1 VNELSLIVLMAVAG
15 ALILRGLLLKT
26 GPLRYPFL
34 AALVVAGWFIPQAI
48 GLTHDVLLPEG
59 GYALTMFYASACLVA
74 VFLGDVLAKRPAS
87 VAVVA
92 YDERRLLIGAAVLS
106 AVGLLAYSMIFRV
119 DREVNEQGLTTGI
132 VTILFFFSRLQ
143 YFGYGIALLLLLNR
157 WSWPALAIVLIDLNS
172 ILGFV
177 LFGGRRGPAVDIIL
191 ITLCMLWFQRRILV
205 PRLALIGGAA
215 VAAIVVNSIGQY
227 RSLVATNER
236 LPTLE
241 EFFTI
246 DFLETFT
253 QITQEGF
260 FEVRNAIT
268 YIAAT
273 FETGNY
279 NFGMGYWNSLVFSYI
294 PAQFVGA
301 DLKAALMF
309 DLPDNAA
316 EAYGYQG
323 NPGATFT
330 GFADSFIALSFL
342 GVFVWGWIAAI
353 FARWWHR
360 ANAGDWRAQLFYALS
375 LATGLH
381 AVTHGTEW
389 FIAFLPQLFIFTMPL
404 FAWAWVKKEPQ
415 RLHTGQVAGGQKL
428 DRELRPAGPAKARP

>member
-1 VNELSLIVLMAVAG
+1 MNELSLIVLMAVSG

-34 AALVVAGWFIPQAI
+34 ASLVVAGWFIPQAI
-48 GLTHDVLLPEG
+48 GLTNDVLLPEG
-59 GYALTMFYASACLVA
+59 GYTLTMYYASACLVA
-74 VFLGDVLAKRPAS
+74 VFLGDVLAKQPAS
-87 VAVVA
+87 VTVVA
-92 YDERRLLIGAAVLS
+92 YDEKRLLVGAAVLS
-106 AVGLLAYSMIFRV
+106 AVGLLAFSMIFRV

-143 YFGYGIALLLLLNR
+143 FFGFGIALMLLLNR

-177 LFGGRRGPAVDIIL
+177 LFGGRRGPAVDIVL

-215 VAAIVVNSIGQY
+215 VAAIVVNSVGHY
-227 RSLVATNER
+227 RSLVAANER

-241 EFFTI
+241 EFFSI
-246 DFLETFT
+246 DFLENFT

-260 FEVRNAIT
+260 YEVRNAIT

-273 FETGNY
+273 FETSNY
-279 NFGMGYWNSLVFSYI
+279 NFGLSYWNHLVFSYI

-309 DLPDNAA
+309 DLPDNAV
-316 EAYGYQG
+316 EAYGFERHIG
-323 NPGATFT
+323 TTFT

-342 GVFVWGWIAAI
+342 GVFVFGWIAAL
-353 FARWWHR
+353 FARWWHK
-360 ANAGDWRAQLFYALS
+360 ANAGDWKAQLFYALS

-389 FIAFLPQLFIFTMPL
+389 FIAFLPQLFIFTIPL
-404 FAWAWVKKEPQ
+404 FAWSKVSRRTSPEN
-415 RLHTGQVAGGQKL
+415 
-428 DRELRPAGPAKARP
+428 RPNFSATKRSPTPPLATAPSKQ